1 MIPSFYYLRILS
13 IIFIVIGH
21 LCHVLPNTY
30 NMAWYFGYTFV
41 YVFFLISAI
50 LLSIKHKPLLTWK
63 GFMHKRFIR
72 ISSIYYPFLIICI
85 IILLITGNN
94 ISLTSIIS
102 HFTYTN
108 YFLRT
113 NICGISFGHLWF
125 MSMIMAC
132 YIIVWLL
139 FRTIQTT
146 KISHM
151 LFNIDKSYQN
161 VNKFKWVGTLSLIIL
176 MSILPVF
183 NIPGRV
189 ILIITSFILFYD
201 NATSILKYIKNASP
215 NTAIISLITINT
227 ITIFGFISFNLD
239 SFKLIRDWLTFFLQ
253 SAGLLYFIDLIM
265 HSNKIKS
272 LILFQIYRLKV
283 SIRTNAPFTL

>member
-189 ILIITSFILFYD
+189 ILNPL
-201 NATSILKYIKNASP
+201 AE
-215 NTAIISLITINT
+215 LI
-227 ITIFGFISFNLD
+227 
-239 SFKLIRDWLTFFLQ
+239 
-253 SAGLLYFIDLIM
+253 
-265 HSNKIKS
+265 
-272 LILFQIYRLKV
+272 
-283 SIRTNAPFTL
+283 

>member
-272 LILFQIYRLKV
+272 LILFQIYRLK
-283 SIRTNAPFTL
+283 FT